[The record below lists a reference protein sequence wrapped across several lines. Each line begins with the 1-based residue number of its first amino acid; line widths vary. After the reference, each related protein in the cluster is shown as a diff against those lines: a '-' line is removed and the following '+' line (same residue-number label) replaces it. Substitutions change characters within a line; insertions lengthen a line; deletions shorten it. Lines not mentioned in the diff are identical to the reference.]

1 MYFDAFTVTAG
12 ISSIFCFFADVKV
25 FIESFWNE
33 EKTQLSILF
42 SKKLYSVS
50 IVFGVFGELGV
61 VGVLGDD
68 P

>member
-1 MYFDAFTVTAG
+1 MKA
-12 ISSIFCFFADVKV
+12 

-50 IVFGVFGELGV
+50 IVLGVFGEFGV

>member
-1 MYFDAFTVTAG
+1 MNA
-12 ISSIFCFFADVKV
+12 

-50 IVFGVFGELGV
+50 IVLGVFGEFGV